1 MSDANI
7 KETAS
12 DVQKA
17 PSPVPSVHQ
26 TVHPLALPG
35 FFRDMDRFF
44 EEISSRRWWDPLRSS
59 WPGIMSTLPSLT
71 LEGAVPRV
79 DIIERDSD
87 VVVRAEMPGIE
98 KENID
103 ISLVNNTLILR
114 ATSHKEEKEEEGE
127 YHRQE
132 ISRSSYQRSIMLPAE
147 IDEQGGRAT
156 FKNGVL
162 EITFGKKEMTKRS
175 SIRIE

>member
-1 MSDANI
+1 MSEAKI

-12 DVQKA
+12 DTQKA
-17 PSPVPSVHQ
+17 PSSVPIAHQ
-26 TVHPLALPG
+26 SVHPLALPG
-35 FFRDMDRFF
+35 FFRDIDRYF
-44 EEISSRRWWDPLRSS
+44 EEISSRRWWDPLRSN

-71 LEGAVPRV
+71 LERAIPRV

-87 VVVRAEMPGIE
+87 MVIRAEMPGIE

-103 ISLVNNTLILR
+103 VSLVNNTLMLK
-114 ATSHKEEKEEEGE
+114 ATSRKEEKEEEGE

-132 ISRSSYQRSIMLPAE
+132 ISSSSYQRSIALPAE
-147 IDEQGGRAT
+147 IDEQVGKAT

-162 EITFGKKEMTKRS
+162 EITFAKKKVTKRS
-175 SIRIE
+175 SIKIE

>member
-1 MSDANI
+1 MSDAKT
-7 KETAS
+7 KESAS

-17 PSPVPSVHQ
+17 PSPVPNVHQ
-26 TVHPLALPG
+26 SVHPLALPG
-35 FFRDMDRFF
+35 FFRDIDRIL
-44 EEISSRRWWDPLRSS
+44 EDIGSRRWWDPLRSN
-59 WPGIMSTLPSLT
+59 WPGIISTLPSLT

-87 VVVRAEMPGIE
+87 VVIRAEMPGIE

-103 ISLVNNTLILR
+103 ISLANNTLILK
-114 ATSHKEEKEEEGE
+114 ATSHKDEKEEEGE

-132 ISRSSYQRSIMLPAE
+132 ISRTSYQRSIILPAE

-162 EITFGKKEMTKRS
+162 EITFAKKEMTKRS
-175 SIRIE
+175 SIKIE